1 MASAEDVDICQHH
14 QVSLDQECQN
24 FSPAGGQVFHL
35 LQRGLQAV
43 DAARAPARLL
53 EREGHEAGQ
62 EQPLKEP
69 SSTVVENTLGT
80 MAI

>member
-1 MASAEDVDICQHH
+1 M
-14 QVSLDQECQN
+14 
-24 FSPAGGQVFHL
+24 FHL

-69 SSTVVENTLGT
+69 SSTMVENTLET